1 MGNKSAGRGRD
12 QAKGHFWCVKISLG
26 DWNGFV
32 DFSVV
37 TMDDYPIV
45 LGMEFMD
52 RVKAVPIPFAN
63 TMCIL
68 EEGNTSIVPLSRS
81 PNAQAKQLSAMQ
93 LSKGLKKR

>member
-1 MGNKSAGRGRD
+1 MREGGETKPRAIFGVARN
-12 QAKGHFWCVKISLG
+12 VKISLG